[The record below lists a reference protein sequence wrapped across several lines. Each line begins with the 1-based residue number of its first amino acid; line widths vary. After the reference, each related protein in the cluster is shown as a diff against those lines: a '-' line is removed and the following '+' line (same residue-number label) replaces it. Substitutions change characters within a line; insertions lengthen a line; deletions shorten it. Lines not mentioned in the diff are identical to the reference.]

1 MKIAHISDIHVRNYK
16 YHYEYRKVFQQL
28 FDKLEEIKP
37 DIIVNTGDTA
47 HTKCNLSPE
56 YFNLTSWLFTSLA
69 KIAPLHMILGNHD
82 CNVKNSSR
90 LDAITPITEALEDP
104 NIHFHKYTKEV
115 DLGEG
120 IILNVLSILDQD
132 KWTPPSDPDKTNIAL
147 YHGAVAGSK
156 TDTGWVMEHGEI
168 DLEFLEN
175 FDYGFLGDIHRT
187 NQIVDDHGKARYPG
201 SLIQQNF
208 GESLNKGFLLW
219 DVKDK
224 ENYTCDFYELKNPKP
239 FVTINLTPKGRIP
252 KSAKPPEGARLRL
265 VSSDNQSIEIF
276 RKAVDIA
283 KKRFKPESISFLNRA
298 HGGERISVE
307 KEVDCVIHENLRD
320 QSVQEKLIA
329 EYLKEYNVNEETL
342 NEVYSLN
349 GKYNTLAES
358 NEETTRNVSW
368 KIKNFKWNNLFNYG
382 ENNELDFTKLSG
394 TVGIFGKNYSG
405 KSSVIDSLLYAIYN
419 NTSKNIRKNYNIV
432 NEHKDQGSAVV
443 EIEAGNKTYTISRES
458 NKYVKKLKGVSTNEA
473 KTDVE
478 FACTDN
484 VMSRTYNLNST
495 ERHGTD
501 KNIKKMFGTLEDF
514 LLTSMSSQL
523 GSMQFINEGS
533 TRRKEILAKFLD
545 LEFFEKK
552 FKLAKDESA
561 GLKGALRRLEGR
573 EYDEEISTAKKDL
586 FSNEADTLKKKSE
599 CEKIKE
605 SIENTKGEI
614 TGLQKKIEAVP
625 AEPIDI
631 VAVLA
636 EQEGLNTSKT
646 DLESINKDLKLRIRD
661 NSKFLK
667 SAKDFLTEF
676 DVATLRERMNEEVKK
691 QKQVQ
696 ELTGDIALQQ
706 QTLQS
711 YKKELKNYSKQTLI
725 LHEVPCSEH
734 CPINKY
740 MVSAMAAEKE
750 VEEQAQKIEDT
761 KKELKEKKDIRNEV
775 NKQIISLDIPK
786 TRLLI
791 QNYEELL
798 KKKETAEKD
807 NAACELEFQKN
818 INKISEHKTALGEL
832 ESRIE
837 FYNKNKETIENY
849 NGLLKQKV
857 KKEATAQKLKEALA
871 VCENQIYELAVKHGS
886 LTQKL
891 ENIENEKEELAKLQ
905 MEFAAT
911 DLFLRCMHSN
921 GIAFDIINKALP
933 VLNEEISKVLANIVN
948 FEVYFEKDGNKLDI
962 FIHHPKH
969 EPRPLEN
976 GSGAEKTLAAI
987 AIRIALLNISNMPKC
1002 NLIILDEPGSAL
1014 DEEHLESF
1022 TRILDMLKSYFDI
1035 VILITHIE
1043 SLKDTVDMTIDIT
1056 KKDSFAYV
1064 NQ

>member
-1 MKIAHISDIHVRNYK
+1 M
-16 YHYEYRKVFQQL
+16 
-28 FDKLEEIKP
+28 
-37 DIIVNTGDTA
+37 
-47 HTKCNLSPE
+47 
-56 YFNLTSWLFTSLA
+56 
-69 KIAPLHMILGNHD
+69 
-82 CNVKNSSR
+82 
-90 LDAITPITEALEDP
+90 
-104 NIHFHKYTKEV
+104 
-115 DLGEG
+115 
-120 IILNVLSILDQD
+120 
-132 KWTPPSDPDKTNIAL
+132 
-147 YHGAVAGSK
+147 
-156 TDTGWVMEHGEI
+156 
-168 DLEFLEN
+168 
-175 FDYGFLGDIHRT
+175 
-187 NQIVDDHGKARYPG
+187 
-201 SLIQQNF
+201 
-208 GESLNKGFLLW
+208 
-219 DVKDK
+219 
-224 ENYTCDFYELKNPKP
+224 
-239 FVTINLTPKGRIP
+239 
-252 KSAKPPEGARLRL
+252 
-265 VSSDNQSIEIF
+265 
-276 RKAVDIA
+276 
-283 KKRFKPESISFLNRA
+283 
-298 HGGERISVE
+298 
-307 KEVDCVIHENLRD
+307 
-320 QSVQEKLIA
+320 
-329 EYLKEYNVNEETL
+329 
-342 NEVYSLN
+342 
-349 GKYNTLAES
+349 
-358 NEETTRNVSW
+358 
-368 KIKNFKWNNLFNYG
+368 
-382 ENNELDFTKLSG
+382 
-394 TVGIFGKNYSG
+394 
-405 KSSVIDSLLYAIYN
+405 
-419 NTSKNIRKNYNIV
+419 
-432 NEHKDQGSAVV
+432 
-443 EIEAGNKTYTISRES
+443 EIEANNKTYKISRKS
-458 NKYVKKLKGVSTNEA
+458 DKYVKKLKGVTTNEA

-484 VMSRTYNLNST
+484 VMKRTYNLNST

-501 KNIKKMFGTLEDF
+501 KNIKKVLGTLEDF
-514 LLTSMSSQL
+514 LLTSMSSQH

-552 FKLAKDESA
+552 FKLAKEESA

-573 EYDEEISTAKKDL
+573 EYNEEITTANKDL
-586 FSNEADTLKKKSE
+586 FNNEADALKKKKE
-599 CEKIKE
+599 CKRIREEIEETKIKISE
-605 SIENTKGEI
+605 LE
-614 TGLQKKIEAVP
+614 KKIEAVP

-636 EQEGLNTSKT
+636 EQENLNTSKT

-661 NSKFLK
+661 NFKFLK

-696 ELTGDIALQQ
+696 ELTGEIALQQ

-740 MVSAMAAEKE
+740 MVSAMAVEKE
-750 VEEQAQKIEDT
+750 VEEQTQKIEDA
-761 KKELKEKKDIRNEV
+761 KKELKEKKDIRSEV

-786 TRLLI
+786 TRLRI
-791 QNYEELL
+791 QNYEDLL
-798 KKKETAEKD
+798 KKKEGVEK
-807 NAACELEFQKN
+807 E
-818 INKISEHKTALGEL
+818 IS
-832 ESRIE
+832 
-837 FYNKNKETIENY
+837 FYNNNKEAIENY

-857 KKEATAQKLKEALA
+857 QEESKTRKLDQNL
-871 VCENQIYELAVKHGS
+871 VLCEKQIYDLAVKHGS

-933 VLNEEISKVLANIVN
+933 ILNEEISKVLANIVN

-976 GSGAEKTLAAI
+976 GSGAEKTLAAV

-1002 NLIILDEPGSAL
+1002 NLIILDEPGAAL

-1035 VILITHIE
+1035 VVLITHIE

-1056 KKDSFAYV
+1056 KKDNFAYV